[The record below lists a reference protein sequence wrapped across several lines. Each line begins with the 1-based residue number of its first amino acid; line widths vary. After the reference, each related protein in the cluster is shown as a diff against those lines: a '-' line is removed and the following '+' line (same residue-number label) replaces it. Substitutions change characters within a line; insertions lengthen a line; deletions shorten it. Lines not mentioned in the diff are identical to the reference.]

1 MFRAKS
7 AILTVAFASMLSLA
21 TGCEDKKNRIVM
33 LEESN
38 QQLLEDLTASQDELS
53 ALRSAND
60 RCQSELASAR
70 GQNSRLNGEIA
81 SLRNQPR
88 PQPIIQQQAA
98 PQPQVPSGWTA
109 VPGGAMIA
117 VEGSVLFGPGKAK
130 LLGGATSDLSR
141 IADAIRREYPNKDIL
156 VYGHTDNTPIKKSGW
171 KDNLE
176 LSTERAA
183 SVVRW
188 LSKEGISR
196 DRLVACGCGD
206 SRPRVPNSN
215 ESNRKQNRRVEIFAL
230 DADIQ
235 TARR

>member
-7 AILTVAFASMLSLA
+7 ALLTVAFVGLLSLG
-21 TGCEDKKNRIVM
+21 TGCEEQKNRIVM

-38 QQLLEDLTASQDELS
+38 QQLLEDLNASQDELS

-60 RCQSELASAR
+60 QCQSNLASAR
-70 GQNSRLNGEIA
+70 NQNSSLNSQLA
-81 SLRNQPR
+81 SARNQPR
-88 PQPIIQQQAA
+88 PQPIIQQA

-130 LLGGATSDLSR
+130 LLGGATNDLSR
-141 IADAIRREYPNKDIL
+141 IAEAIRREYPSKDIL

-188 LSKEGISR
+188 LSKEGISNN
-196 DRLVACGCGD
+196 RLVACGCGD

-230 DADIQ
+230 DADLQ
-235 TARR
+235 TASRR

>member
-7 AILTVAFASMLSLA
+7 ALLTLALAGVLTLS

-38 QQLLEDLTASQDELS
+38 QQLLEDLNAAQDEL
-53 ALRSAND
+53 AAMRSAND
-60 RCQSELASAR
+60 QCQSNLSAAHN
-70 GQNSRLNGEIA
+70 QNSNLTRQLA
-81 SLRNQPR
+81 DARNQPR
-88 PQPIIQQQAA
+88 PQPIIQQA

-117 VEGSVLFGPGKAK
+117 VEGSVLFDPGKAK
-130 LLGGATSDLSR
+130 LRGGATGDLSR
-141 IADAIRREYPNKDIL
+141 IAEVIRREYPSKDIL

-176 LSTERAA
+176 LSTERAS

-188 LSKEGISR
+188 LSKEGISS

-215 ESNRKQNRRVEIFAL
+215 EANRKQNRRVEIFAL

-235 TARR
+235 TASRR

>member
-7 AILTVAFASMLSLA
+7 ALLTVAFAALLTLG

-38 QQLLEDLTASQDELS
+38 QQLLEDLTVAQDEL
-53 ALRSAND
+53 AAMRNAND
-60 RCQSELASAR
+60 QCQSNLSSAR
-70 GQNSRLNGEIA
+70 NQNSNLNSQLA
-81 SLRNQPR
+81 AARNQPR
-88 PQPIIQQQAA
+88 PQPIIQQAPA

-130 LLGGATSDLSR
+130 LRGGATNDLAR
-141 IADAIRREYPNKDIL
+141 IAEVLRREYGSKDIL

-188 LSKEGISR
+188 LSKEGVNR
-196 DRLVACGCGD
+196 NRLVACGCGD

-215 ESNRKQNRRVEIFAL
+215 EANRKQNRRVEIFAL

-235 TARR
+235 TAGR